1 MVKKKTAAELRA
13 EAKRLLKMAEEVEK
27 KERIEKAFRVL
38 NAVEEYIRANPNDN
52 FIPVEVIN
60 QALGQ

>member
-1 MVKKKTAAELRA
+1 MAKKTAAELRA

-52 FIPVEVIN
+52 FIPIEVIN
-60 QALGQ
+60 QARGQ